1 MKKVLILM
9 MAIIAAVAVLVA
21 GCGGSEKKAAGEKV
35 LRVATEPT
43 FAPFEFQKEGSS
55 EFTGFDMD
63 LIRAIGKQAGYKVE
77 IQNMGFDA
85 LIPALNAGNI
95 DATIAGMTITE
106 ERKAAVAF
114 ADPYYTSGL
123 IVMVNKDNNEIKSI
137 EDLKGKRI
145 ACQIGTTGEMKSR
158 SVEGAKVVAFNTN
171 TEAAMELK
179 NKGVDAVINDSPVVG
194 YYLAQGG
201 NATAKTVGEVMEAE
215 QYGIAVKKGN
225 DKLVGEIN
233 KAMAELKKNGEFDK
247 IYKTWFGEVKK

>member
-1 MKKVLILM
+1 MKKLLIMM
-9 MAIIAAVAVLVA
+9 MAILAACSMLLA
-21 GCGGSEKKAAGEKV
+21 GCGGGEKKAAEKV
-35 LRVATEPT
+35 MRVATEPS
-43 FAPFEFQKEGSS
+43 FAPFEFQKEGSK

-85 LIPALNAGNI
+85 LIPALTSNNI
-95 DATIAGMTITE
+95 DVAIAGMSITE
-106 ERKAAVAF
+106 ERKKVVTF
-114 ADPYYTSGL
+114 CDPYYTSGL

-137 EDLKGKRI
+137 ADLKGKRI

-158 SVEGAKVVAFNTN
+158 TVEGATVIAFNTN

>member
-1 MKKVLILM
+1 MKKLLIMM
-9 MAIIAAVAVLVA
+9 MAVLAACSMLLA
-21 GCGGSEKKAAGEKV
+21 GCGGGEKKAASEKIM
-35 LRVATEPT
+35 RVATEPS
-43 FAPFEFQKEGSS
+43 FAPFEFQKEGSN

-77 IQNMGFDA
+77 LLNMGFDA

-95 DATIAGMTITE
+95 DVAIAGMSITE

-137 EDLKGKRI
+137 ADLKGKRI

-158 SVEGAKVVAFNTN
+158 TVEGATVIAFNTN

>member
-1 MKKVLILM
+1 MKKLLILM
-9 MAIIAAVAVLVA
+9 MTIIAAVAMLAA
-21 GCGGSEKKAAGEKV
+21 GCGGGEKKAAEKV
-35 LRVATEPT
+35 LRVGTEPT

-77 IQNMGFDA
+77 IMNMGFDA

-106 ERKAAVAF
+106 ERKGAVSF
-114 ADPYYTSGL
+114 SEPYYTSGL
-123 IVMVNKDNNEIKSI
+123 VVMVNKDNNGIKSI
-137 EDLKGKRI
+137 NDLKGKRI

-158 SVEGAKVVAFNTN
+158 TVEGATVVAFNTN

-225 DKLVGEIN
+225 DKLVQDIN

>member
-1 MKKVLILM
+1 MKKVLIFM
-9 MAIIAAVAVLVA
+9 MTIIAAVAMLVA
-21 GCGGSEKKAAGEKV
+21 GCGGGEKKVATEKV

-43 FAPFEFQKEGSS
+43 FAPFEFQKEGSN

-77 IQNMGFDA
+77 ILNMGFDA

-106 ERKAAVAF
+106 ERKAAVTF

-137 EDLKGKRI
+137 ADLKGKRI

-158 SVEGAKVVAFNTN
+158 TVEGATVVAFNTN

-215 QYGIAVKKGN
+215 QIGRAHV
-225 DKLVGEIN
+225 
-233 KAMAELKKNGEFDK
+233 
-247 IYKTWFGEVKK
+247 